1 MFNREVKFKYSTQA
15 NGGWIEK
22 EELRLSDLVAENAF
36 LMIILPLENYLES
49 LLKQR
54 EETESV
60 LPSAFQTGL
69 QDLLYKLPEEN
80 YSSLSTWL
88 RVSSQ
93 PHDNIIPPWESQ
105 RLINQTLS
113 EEVLSV

>member
-1 MFNREVKFKYSTQA
+1 M
-15 NGGWIEK
+15 
-22 EELRLSDLVAENAF
+22 SDLVAEYAF
-36 LMIILPLENYLES
+36 LMINLPLENYMES
-49 LLKQR
+49 LPKQR
-54 EETESV
+54 EEMESV

-69 QDLLYKLPEEN
+69 QDLLYELPEEN

-93 PHDNIIPPWESQ
+93 PHDNIIPPRKSQ
-105 RLINQTLS
+105 RLINQTKS